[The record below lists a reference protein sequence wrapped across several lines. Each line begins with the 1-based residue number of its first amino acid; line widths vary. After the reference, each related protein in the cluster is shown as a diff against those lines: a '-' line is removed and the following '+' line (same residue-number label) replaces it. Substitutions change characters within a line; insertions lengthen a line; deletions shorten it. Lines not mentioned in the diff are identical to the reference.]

1 MLNSRTFL
9 KYDEIFQEEF
19 VDELGSLFN
28 GIDTTFALGIMQHLN
43 FHENRYK
50 TTEGCIYFLRENW
63 FSHANAEVFLAVTER
78 IDHYKNVHPTSEIV
92 IFNAPSN
99 LSFFESLLRHLQTEP
114 VILDVPLTNA
124 QKEIALLKAY
134 LLINSGKA
142 RPTGFEQ
149 IRELHPGEEIFWQM
163 FAQPFQYADL
173 VNRDLLELWQ
183 IETFKAIKLF
193 EYLEKDVQ
201 TAVVLNAF
209 LANFNCN
216 SWRTYLKASAGMAI
230 ATLDTPNLKGNNF
243 IEVDPELPFYNI
255 AIQILGEIG
264 IVPIDAAIEMDY
276 LYLRNRPIYRTGEGK
291 FQVIYKRFFIEKIFR
306 SLYFQLSG
314 INQELGAMTA
324 ATFRNKIYTSGF
336 SENTLLYTVLNK
348 IFEGQNVR
356 LEGSV
361 VEAAAPQFGASDYLA
376 SAFGNVFIFE
386 SKDILIKKEVKDKL
400 FMPELRDELRSKF
413 YKDGNSDKAVLQ
425 LAKNVKKVLEGK
437 YESFGFAAG
446 KYRLIYP
453 VIVVHSDAFN
463 TLALNQLLFQW
474 FKEACFEAKLSKSQ
488 LFKVRPAVLV
498 DISTLTYFHQQLGKR
513 GTNLN
518 TVIDLYLEHVK
529 MKYDQ
534 SGMLQLRSLEQMM
547 PFSAFLNQYIR
558 STTRVRTSKW
568 LIDIIQPVMLP

>member
-1 MLNSRTFL
+1 MLNNRTFL
-9 KYDEIFQEEF
+9 KYEEIFQEEF
-19 VDELGSLFN
+19 VGEVGSLFN
-28 GIDTTFALGIMQHLN
+28 GIDTTFALGIVQHLN
-43 FHENRYK
+43 FHENKYR
-50 TTEGCIYFLRENW
+50 TTKGCIDFLRENW
-63 FSHANAEVFLAVTER
+63 FSHANAEAYLAVTNR
-78 IDHYKNVHPTSEIV
+78 IEHYQNAHPTSEIV

-99 LSFFESLLRHLQTEP
+99 LSFFESLLRHLQAEP
-114 VILDVPLTNA
+114 VVLEVPLTNA
-124 QKEIALLKAY
+124 QKEISLLKAY

-142 RPTGFEQ
+142 RPTGIEQ
-149 IRELHPGEEIFWQM
+149 IRKLHPSEEIFWTT

-193 EYLEKDVQ
+193 EYLEKDTQ
-201 TAVVLNAF
+201 TSVVLNAF
-209 LANFNCN
+209 LAKFNCN

-230 ATLDTPNLKGNNF
+230 ATLDTPNHKGNNF
-243 IEVDPELPFYNI
+243 IEVDPELPFYDI
-255 AIQILGEIG
+255 AVQILNEIG
-264 IVPIDAAIEMDY
+264 IVPVDAVIELDY

-314 INQELGAMTA
+314 VNQELGIMTP

-348 IFEGQNVR
+348 IFEGQNAR
-356 LEGSV
+356 LEGSI

-386 SKDILIKKEVKDKL
+386 SKDILIKKEVKEKL
-400 FMPELRDELRSKF
+400 IIPELRNELRSKF

-425 LAKNVKKVLEGK
+425 LAKNVKKVIEGK
-437 YESFGFAAG
+437 YETFGFAPG

-453 VIVVHSDAFN
+453 IIVVHSDAFN

-474 FKEACFEAKLSKSQ
+474 FKEACIEADLSKSQ
-488 LFKVRPAVLV
+488 LFKVRPVVLV
-498 DISTLTYFHQQLGKR
+498 DITTLTYFHQQLGRR
-513 GTNLN
+513 GTDLN

-529 MKYDQ
+529 MKYDH
-534 SGMLQLRSLEQMM
+534 SGMPRLRSMEQMM
-547 PFSAFLNQYIR
+547 PFSAFLNLYIR
-558 STTRVRTSKW
+558 RATRVRTSKW
-568 LIDIIQPVMLP
+568 LIDIIQPVILR